1 MLALAA
7 PCATPAASAAYAYA
21 PAAAASATSAAVPAS
36 AWVAHHVLPQLAAAW
51 AVAAARGGGTGG
63 AALRMVAVAQP
74 LLAAAC
80 AVLPAQAQV
89 RLPSHIP
96 GLEPGPCP
104 NPEQP
109 LRRAHLNSDRGTCE
123 PDPGPDPPH
132 HNHAL
137 TPTGLARAAAVADAY
152 IAAHPRSLTCR

>member
-7 PCATPAASAAYAYA
+7 PCATPAAPATYI
-21 PAAAASATSAAVPAS
+21 PAAASVTSAAVPAS

-51 AVAAARGGGTGG
+51 AVAAARGGGAGG

-89 RLPSHIP
+89 R
-96 GLEPGPCP
+96 
-104 NPEQP
+104 
-109 LRRAHLNSDRGTCE
+109 
-123 PDPGPDPPH
+123 
-132 HNHAL
+132 
-137 TPTGLARAAAVADAY
+137 
-152 IAAHPRSLTCR
+152 

>member
-7 PCATPAASAAYAYA
+7 PCATPAAPATYI

-51 AVAAARGGGTGG
+51 AVAAARRGG
-63 AALRMVAVAQP
+63 ASGVALRMVAVAQP

-89 RLPSHIP
+89 RWPSRLLRARP
-96 GLEPGPCP
+96 TPEPGPVAAMCA
-104 NPEQP
+104 PE
-109 LRRAHLNSDRGTCE
+109 
-123 PDPGPDPPH
+123 PGS
-132 HNHAL
+132 
-137 TPTGLARAAAVADAY
+137 
-152 IAAHPRSLTCR
+152 RSV